1 MCTFIFLGDFM
12 NIKYMNLALKQAE
25 KAYFNGEIPVGAVI
39 VKNGC
44 VISKAYNT
52 KKKYHSAINHA
63 EILAIIKASKKINN
77 WRLSDCEM
85 YVTLEP
91 CPMCASAI
99 KQSRIKCVYAA
110 LGSNDDNNYHMIS
123 KIFES
128 DSTNPSVEFYN
139 DVLPSK
145 SKKLLQNFFS
155 NRRTM

>member
-1 MCTFIFLGDFM
+1 M
-12 NIKYMNLALKQAE
+12 NMALKQAE
-25 KAYFNGEIPVGAVI
+25 KAYSNGEIPVGAVI
-39 VKNGC
+39 VKDNC

-52 KKKYHSAINHA
+52 KEKYNSAINHA
-63 EILAIIKASKKINN
+63 EISAIIKASKKVNN
-77 WRLSDCEM
+77 WRLSGCEM

-110 LGSNDDNNYHMIS
+110 LRSSDDDNYHMIS
-123 KIFES
+123 KIFNS

-145 SKKLLQNFFS
+145 SRELLQSFFS

>member
-1 MCTFIFLGDFM
+1 MCTFILGDFM
-12 NIKYMNLALKQAE
+12 NIKYMNIALKQAE

-39 VKNGC
+39 VKDGH

-52 KKKYHSAINHA
+52 KEKYNSAINHA
-63 EILAIIKASKKINN
+63 EILAIIKASKKLNN
-77 WRLSDCEM
+77 WRLNDCEL

-110 LGSNDDNNYHMIS
+110 LKNNDTSNYEIIS
-123 KIFES
+123 KIFNS
-128 DSTNPSVEFYN
+128 DSVNPPVKFYN
-139 DVLPSK
+139 NILPMK
-145 SKKLLQNFFS
+145 TKKFMQSFFS